1 VQNDSLRNLSLM
13 CNTVFHQYIMLR
25 FKCSH
30 HSRKG
35 EIHKCLHRRKS
46 HHSMNSKRLY
56 ITISQAI
63 WTRWPTCG
71 FASLPTPPMC
81 PLPQSCVSAE
91 KSAAKD
97 SLNSKSGSKCSLKR
111 KRRQGHRMCSTP
123 LPSFSK

>member
-1 VQNDSLRNLSLM
+1 MFTQEEIASFNELETSL
-13 CNTVFHQYIMLR
+13 CTYIVVKIDKVVYMPIR
-25 FKCSH
+25 E
-30 HSRKG
+30 R
-35 EIHKCLHRRKS
+35 LHRRKS
-46 HHSMNSKRLY
+46 HHSMNSNRLY

-111 KRRQGHRMCSTP
+111 KRRQGHRM
-123 LPSFSK
+123 